1 MSSMLH
7 EVTIAETALRFRRRE
22 LTPLELTESVLAEIE
37 HRNPIVNAL
46 TTVTDAQAI
55 EAAERATAEL
65 RAGHDRGPLHGIPI
79 SLKENIDIAG
89 VRTTSGSRLFA
100 DHVPATDSAIA
111 RSLRAAGAVLIGHAN
126 MSELALGVET
136 NNALFGQTRN
146 PHDLE
151 RIPGGSSGGSA
162 AAVACGMGL
171 GSIGTDSGGSIRIP
185 AALCGVFG
193 LRPTYGRVS
202 TAGARISYPSFD
214 CCGPLARTAEDC
226 GLILAAIAGY
236 DPDDFAALPIAPPS
250 IVPDRDGDLAGVRVG
265 VPTSYFFDHLE
276 PDVAR
281 TVHDAI
287 ALLHELG
294 AAVQDTEVDGLDA
307 VWAADATRPEL
318 GHRYAIDVVERPDAF
333 DPSVLRKLRSAMA
346 PTIAEHLSARR
357 EGERVA
363 VAFRRE
369 LTRVDVVA
377 VPTTPISAP
386 LIGVAA
392 VEREGS
398 LVDIEDVLLSC
409 TRVFSLLR
417 VPALS
422 VPCGETSGGLPVGLQ
437 LVGRPFDEA
446 MLIRVG
452 DVLANALRSKS
463 PSDAG

>member
-7 EVTIAETALRFRRRE
+7 EATIAEAALQFRRGE
-22 LTPLELTESVLAEIE
+22 STPLELTESVLAEIE
-37 HRNPIVNAL
+37 RRNPIVNAL
-46 TTVTDAQAI
+46 ATVTDAQAI

-65 RAGHDRGPLHGIPI
+65 REGHDRGPLHGIPV
-79 SLKENIDIAG
+79 SLKDNIDIAG
-89 VRTTSGSRLFA
+89 VRTTAGSRLFA
-100 DHVPATDSAIA
+100 DRVPATDSAIA
-111 RSLRAAGAVLIGHAN
+111 RSLRAAGAVLIGHTN

-136 NNALFGQTRN
+136 TNAVFGQTRN

-171 GSIGTDSGGSIRIP
+171 ASIGTDSGGSIRIP

-202 TAGARISYPSFD
+202 TAGVRISYPSFD

-226 GLILAAIAGY
+226 GLVLAAIAGY
-236 DPDDFAALPIAPPS
+236 DPDDFATVPVPPPAIAPGLD
-250 IVPDRDGDLAGVRVG
+250 VDLAGIRVG
-265 VPTSYFFDHLE
+265 VPRSHFFDHLE

-281 TVHDAI
+281 AVHAAL

-294 AAVQDTEVDGLDA
+294 ATVRDIEVDGLDA
-307 VWAADATRPEL
+307 AWAANATRPEL
-318 GHRYAIDVVERPDAF
+318 GHRYAIDVAERPDAF
-333 DPSVLRKLRSAMA
+333 DPTVLRKLRSAMT

-363 VAFRRE
+363 AAFRRE
-369 LTRVDVVA
+369 LERVDLVA
-377 VPTTPISAP
+377 VPTTPIAAP
-386 LIGVAA
+386 LIGVASI
-392 VEREGS
+392 ERDGA
-398 LVDIEDVLLSC
+398 LVDIEDVLISC

-452 DVLANALRSKS
+452 DPLASALSS
-463 PSDAG
+463 HGPSRVG